1 MKERKG
7 QQLLAFFVVL
17 PVTSLSILALALPF
31 SDHAY
36 IERASEKGYPR
47 YREQSPFIAFAA
59 LDVRRPVLP
68 DFVSLLQ

>member
-1 MKERKG
+1 
-7 QQLLAFFVVL
+7 VL

-47 YREQSPFIAFAA
+47 YRE
-59 LDVRRPVLP
+59 
-68 DFVSLLQ
+68 

>member
-1 MKERKG
+1 VTPRRFEETTSWAGLPLQEEEVKERKG
-7 QQLLAFFVVL
+7 QPLLAFFVVL

-47 YREQSPFIAFAA
+47 YRE
-59 LDVRRPVLP
+59 
-68 DFVSLLQ
+68 